1 MRRDAS
7 RPRSTHRGQ
16 CDGSRRRT
24 RGDGRLL
31 RRTFLIAFV
40 LMSGG
45 LLSSSAVELVFRYRE
60 SVEGLRAVQQEMA
73 HTAAVQVQQFI
84 TEIHQ
89 LLRVATHTPDT
100 ITVGLTEAYRFELR
114 TLLHMAPAITH
125 AAILDT
131 TGRERLKVS
140 REQMIL
146 PADLADRAGDAAF
159 VQARAGTAFF
169 GPVYF
174 VRQSEPYMRMAVPIE
189 RVAGEVIG
197 VLMAEVNL
205 TYIWEVITRITVGQT
220 GYAYVVSQQGDLIA
234 HPDLSL
240 VLQHQ
245 RLTHLRQ
252 VQAALAGVPG
262 PVTQTNL
269 QGEPVLTTSAAIPLV
284 GWAVIVERLA
294 REAYAPLY
302 RSLLRTAVLF
312 LLGLGMAGL
321 VRVLIHHRVVRPVE
335 VLRQGAERIGAG
347 ALQYRIDVQTGDELQ
362 ALADAFNQ
370 MAAHLQASYADL
382 EDTVAAR
389 TRELARSVD
398 ELQTLNEVSRAV
410 SSTVDLHTVLTTLVS
425 HAVQLAGA
433 QGGAIY
439 EYDPA
444 SEALALHAISGADT
458 TFVAT
463 LHAAPLAFGAET
475 VGQAIAAHAPVQ
487 VSDILGAPAA
497 ALTQA
502 RCMLA
507 RAGYRALLTVPLL
520 LDQRLLGESQFLAT
534 MSHELRTPL
543 HAILGY
549 TQLILDRIYGEIP
562 PLIDEKLHR
571 VHQSGQHLLTLINAV
586 LDLSRIESGR
596 LVLSMMEYAMA
607 EVVSTVVTTVE
618 PLAAA
623 KQLTLTVTVPADL
636 PRGTGDAQRLTQ
648 VLFNLVG
655 NAIAFTDA
663 GEVGIDVSA
672 SDDTFT
678 IVVRDTGPGI
688 AAEDQP
694 RIFEAFQ
701 QVDNSSTRTH
711 NGTGLGLAIAKQI
724 IELHGGHIGVRS
736 RLGQGAT
743 FWCTVPIRA
752 AQ

>member
-7 RPRSTHRGQ
+7 RPRRAHRGQ

-24 RGDGRLL
+24 RGEGRLL

-73 HTAAVQVQQFI
+73 RTAAVQVQQFL

-89 LLRVATHTPDT
+89 RLQAATHTPET
-100 ITVGLTEAYRFELR
+100 LTAGLTEAYRFALR

-125 AAILDT
+125 AAVLDT

-146 PADLADRAGDAAF
+146 PADLADRAGDPAF
-159 VQARAGTAFF
+159 VQARAGTTFF

-205 TYIWEVITRITVGQT
+205 TYIWEVMSRITVGQT
-220 GYAYVVSQQGDLIA
+220 GYAYVVSPQGDLIA

-252 VQAALAGVPG
+252 VQAALAGVPS
-262 PVTQTNL
+262 PSTQTNL
-269 QGEPVLTTSAAIPLV
+269 QGERVLTTWAAIPLV
-284 GWAVIVERLA
+284 GWAVLVERLA

-321 VRVLIHHRVVRPVE
+321 VRVLIHRRVVRPVE

-382 EDTVAAR
+382 EDKVAAR
-389 TRELARSVD
+389 TRDLAMAN
-398 ELQTLNEVSRAV
+398 Q
-410 SSTVDLHTVLTTLVS
+410 H
-425 HAVQLAGA
+425 LATA
-433 QGGAIY
+433 NQ
-439 EYDPA
+439 
-444 SEALALHAISGADT
+444 HK
-458 TFVAT
+458 
-463 LHAAPLAFGAET
+463 
-475 VGQAIAAHAPVQ
+475 
-487 VSDILGAPAA
+487 
-497 ALTQA
+497 
-502 RCMLA
+502 
-507 RAGYRALLTVPLL
+507 
-520 LDQRLLGESQFLAT
+520 SQFLAN

-549 TQLILDRIYGEIP
+549 THLILDRIYGEIP
-562 PLIDEKLHR
+562 PLVAEKLHR
-571 VHQSGQHLLTLINAV
+571 VQQSGQHLLTLINAV

-596 LVLSMMEYAMA
+596 LALSLTEYAMA

-636 PRGTGDAQRLTQ
+636 PRGTGDAPRLTQ

-655 NAIAFTDA
+655 NAIAFTEV

-678 IVVRDTGPGI
+678 LVVRDTGPGI
-688 AAEDQP
+688 AAADQQ
-694 RIFEAFQ
+694 RIFEAFE

-724 IELHGGHIGVRS
+724 IERHGGRIGVRS

-743 FWCTVPIRA
+743 FWCTVPIRVVPCGERA
-752 AQ
+752 

>member
-1 MRRDAS
+1 MRHPS
-7 RPRSTHRGQ
+7 E
-16 CDGSRRRT
+16 GSRHGT
-24 RGDGRLL
+24 REDRRLL
-31 RRTFLIAFV
+31 RRTFLVAF
-40 LMSGG
+40 LLLSGG

-73 HTAAVQVQQFI
+73 HSAAVQVQQFLA
-84 TEIHQ
+84 EIHQ
-89 LLRVATHTPDT
+89 RLRVATHTPDT
-100 ITVGLTEAYRFELR
+100 LTTGLTEAYRFALL
-114 TLLHMAPAITH
+114 TLLHGAPAITH
-125 AAILDT
+125 AVVLDA

-140 REQMIL
+140 REQMVL
-146 PADLADRAGDAAF
+146 PEDLADRAGDAAF
-159 VQARAGTAFF
+159 VQAQAGAAFF
-169 GPVYF
+169 GPVSF
-174 VRQSEPYMRMAVPIE
+174 VRQSEPSMRMAVPIE

-205 TYIWEVITRITVGQT
+205 TAIWEVITRIKVGQT
-220 GYAYVVSQQGDLIA
+220 GYAYVVSRTGDLIA

-240 VLQHQ
+240 VLQQQH
-245 RLTHLRQ
+245 LTHLPQ

-269 QGEPVLTTSAAIPLV
+269 QGEPVLTTSAAISLV

-312 LLGLGMAGL
+312 LLGLGLAGL
-321 VRVLIHHRVVRPVE
+321 VRVLIHRRVVRPVE
-335 VLRQGAERIGAG
+335 VLRQGAARIGSG

-382 EDTVAAR
+382 EDKVAAR
-389 TRELARSVD
+389 TR
-398 ELQTLNEVSRAV
+398 
-410 SSTVDLHTVLTTLVS
+410 DLTMANQHL
-425 HAVQLAGA
+425 
-433 QGGAIY
+433 
-439 EYDPA
+439 E
-444 SEALALHAISGADT
+444 
-458 TFVAT
+458 
-463 LHAAPLAFGAET
+463 
-475 VGQAIAAHAPVQ
+475 IANQHK
-487 VSDILGAPAA
+487 
-497 ALTQA
+497 
-502 RCMLA
+502 
-507 RAGYRALLTVPLL
+507 
-520 LDQRLLGESQFLAT
+520 SQFLAN

-549 TQLILDRIYGEIP
+549 THLILDRIYGEIP
-562 PLIDEKLHR
+562 PLVAEKLHR
-571 VHQSGQHLLTLINAV
+571 VHQSGQHLLRLINAV

-596 LVLSMMEYAMA
+596 LVLSMTEYAMA

-655 NAIAFTDA
+655 NAIAFTDV
-663 GEVGIDVSA
+663 GEVGIAVSA

-678 IVVRDTGPGI
+678 VVVRDTGPGI
-688 AAEDQP
+688 AAADQP

-724 IELHGGHIGVRS
+724 IAMHGGAIGVRS
-736 RLGQGAT
+736 RPGQGAT
-743 FWCTVPIRA
+743 FWFTVPRRVA
-752 AQ
+752 RPEEGA